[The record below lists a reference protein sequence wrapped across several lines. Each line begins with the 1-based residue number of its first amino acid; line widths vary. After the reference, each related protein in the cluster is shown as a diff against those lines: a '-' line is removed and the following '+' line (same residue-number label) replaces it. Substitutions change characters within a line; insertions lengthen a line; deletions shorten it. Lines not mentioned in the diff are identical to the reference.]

1 MSNAGIERGACL
13 SGKLY
18 PMPMDDLKTHWD
30 GIFQGTAKE
39 SLGWYEATQDRTL
52 ALLEGVPSRRVFLAG
67 AGTSGLA
74 ARLLPGREL
83 VVNDL
88 SAKAL
93 ELLRAELGD
102 PAGVEWIRQDIS
114 QPLPEGL
121 TPVDL
126 WIDRAVL
133 HFLTQ
138 ETQILGYFANVQALV
153 GQGGHVLLAEFAH
166 DGAVKCAGLPVHRYA
181 LEEMTER
188 MAGFELV
195 RHEHAVFVNPKGDPR
210 PYLYALFRKP

>member
-1 MSNAGIERGACL
+1 MRGSKGGAAL
-13 SGKLY
+13 FGKLY
-18 PMPMDDLKTHWD
+18 SKRMDDLKTHWD
-30 GIFQGTAKE
+30 GIFHGTAKE
-39 SLGWYEATQDRTL
+39 SLGWFESTQDRTL
-52 ALLEGVPSRRVFLAG
+52 ALLEGVPSRRAFLAG

-83 VVNDL
+83 VLNDL

-102 PAGVEWIRQDIS
+102 PAGVEWICQDIS
-114 QPLPEGL
+114 QPLPESL
-121 TPVDL
+121 APVDL

-133 HFLTQ
+133 HFLTK

-153 GQGGHVLLAEFAH
+153 EQGGHVLLAEFAH
-166 DGAVKCAGLPVHRYA
+166 DGAMKCAGLPVHRYT
-181 LEEMTER
+181 LEEMTGR
-188 MAGFELV
+188 MTGFELV

-210 PYLYALFRKP
+210 PYLYALFRKL